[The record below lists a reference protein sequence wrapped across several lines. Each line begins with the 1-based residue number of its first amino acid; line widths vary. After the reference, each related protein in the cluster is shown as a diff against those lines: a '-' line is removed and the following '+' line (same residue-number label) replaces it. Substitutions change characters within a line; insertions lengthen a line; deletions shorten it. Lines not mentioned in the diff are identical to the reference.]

1 MRKITFAALTS
12 GLLIFASQGAFG
24 HAELEKSTPSAN
36 SILVTSPKLIQ
47 LEFGE
52 ALTTLKG
59 KSANTITLLNSAGM
73 KVPTSAISI
82 NKGVAR
88 VNIAAKLKPG
98 LYTVQYRVVSAD
110 GHVLKSD
117 YKFSVK
123 IN

>member
-1 MRKITFAALTS
+1 MRKLIFSALTG

-36 SILVTSPKLIQ
+36 SILTTSPKFIQ

-59 KSANTITLLNSAGM
+59 KSANTITLLNPAGM
-73 KVPTSAISI
+73 KVATSAISI

-110 GHVLKSD
+110 GHVLKSEF
-117 YKFSVK
+117 KFR
-123 IN
+123 IR